1 MGDDPFDVLEDFL
14 MLTGEEHP
22 IDLPADDNVRVLAGG
37 RSVTVASLRCRRA
50 GDDIGLASF
59 VEYDL

>member
-1 MGDDPFDVLEDFL
+1 MLEDFR